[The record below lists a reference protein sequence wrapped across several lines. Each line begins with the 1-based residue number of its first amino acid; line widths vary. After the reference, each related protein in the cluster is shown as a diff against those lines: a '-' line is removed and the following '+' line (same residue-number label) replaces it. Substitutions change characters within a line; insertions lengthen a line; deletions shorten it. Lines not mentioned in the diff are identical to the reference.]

1 MTLDRNTLNNLYC
14 YCFAL
19 AGNESEAYDLLQS
32 SIEKFLRAET
42 ESISNKISF
51 IKKIIRNHYID
62 EYRKQSRVSVEQFD
76 EAVTYVDMD
85 TKSMEKIIASQ
96 LQVES
101 VWQELSF
108 SEREILYF
116 WAVEGYSTSELA
128 EFLQIP
134 RGTLLSKIHRLRIRL
149 EEKFDDTY
157 REDVV

>member
-1 MTLDRNTLNNLYC
+1 MLNNLYG

-19 AGNESEAYDLLQS
+19 AGNETEAYDLLQS
-32 SIEKFLRAET
+32 SVEKYLQTDT
-42 ESISNKISF
+42 ESIRNEKAF

-62 EYRKQSRVSVEQFD
+62 EYRKQSRVSLEQFD
-76 EAVTYVDMD
+76 EAVTYVDMN
-85 TKSMEKIIASQ
+85 TKPMERMIASQ

-101 VWQELSF
+101 VWQELSS

-128 EFLQIP
+128 AFLQIP

-149 EEKFDDTY
+149 EEKFDDTV